1 MRQRLIALALL
12 LPILLFV
19 FSGCSGKNRMDIKSA
34 DLMANINSRS
44 GTPSDPDPQC
54 LSGMARFSSDLLL
67 SSLQN
72 KGNTL
77 VSPISVFLALAMT
90 ANGAEGQTKEDMLKV
105 LAGQNISLQ
114 QINET
119 AYDLMALIN
128 KTEPETKVTIANSI
142 WFRADFEPSVS
153 FLQCNADY
161 FGAGAYRL
169 DFSDPKALDVIN
181 GWVKESTHGLIDQI
195 ISQIKPTT
203 VMYLINT
210 LYFKADWMTP
220 FEKPRT
226 GQQAFRTPNGSV
238 MVDMMHRTEPMKYF
252 TAEKGR
258 GIILPYINQ
267 QFAYFAMLPDEG
279 IEPRAWLSSYL
290 NVAFFDQIGQ
300 AAQAPDQVVALSLPR
315 YEASYEDTLNDELN
329 IMGMGIA
336 FDGGRADFSNLSA
349 SKTKGLY
356 ISEVR
361 HKTKIRVDEKG
372 TEAAAAT
379 SVAIDESAVQS
390 DIDLVFDRPFIYGI
404 MDLKTNL
411 PLFIGLL
418 EDPTKG

>member
-1 MRQRLIALALL
+1 
-12 LPILLFV
+12 
-19 FSGCSGKNRMDIKSA
+19 
-34 DLMANINSRS
+34 
-44 GTPSDPDPQC
+44 
-54 LSGMARFSSDLLL
+54 
-67 SSLQN
+67 
-72 KGNTL
+72 
-77 VSPISVFLALAMT
+77 
-90 ANGAEGQTKEDMLKV
+90 
-105 LAGQNISLQ
+105 
-114 QINET
+114 
-119 AYDLMALIN
+119 
-128 KTEPETKVTIANSI
+128 
-142 WFRADFEPSVS
+142 
-153 FLQCNADY
+153 
-161 FGAGAYRL
+161 
-169 DFSDPKALDVIN
+169 
-181 GWVKESTHGLIDQI
+181 
-195 ISQIKPTT
+195 
-203 VMYLINT
+203 
-210 LYFKADWMTP
+210 
-220 FEKPRT
+220 
-226 GQQAFRTPNGSV
+226 

-290 NVAFFDQIGQ
+290 DVAFFDQIGQ

-336 FDGGRADFSNLSA
+336 FDGARADFSNLSA